1 MQDCQLKALQG
12 LSQSLLCTHLL
23 KRGIKPSA
31 KMEVVLMTDQETD
44 VTFNDADFEA
54 IEAAVMETARGRWFL
69 REYAKRNRNADTQVV
84 LGALD
89 HLKGAVLDGKAMGRM
104 KADLQHMASAI
115 RQTKS
120 EVRSFPH
127 IDKNDPLN
135 ALQDAEFQVAAEQRI
150 RRMVQT
156 LHYLE
161 GRIHAMIALCEA
173 EARRERSLSET
184 APAEDESPAHSHP
197 HPAFLM

>member
-1 MQDCQLKALQG
+1 MDFVA
-12 LSQSLLCTHLL
+12 
-23 KRGIKPSA
+23 
-31 KMEVVLMTDQETD
+31 MTDEEANLA
-44 VTFNDADFEA
+44 FNDADYET

-69 REYAKRNRNADTQVV
+69 QEYARRNRNADTQAV
-84 LGALD
+84 LSALD
-89 HLKGAVLDGKAMGRM
+89 CLRESILDGKAIGRM

-127 IDKNDPLN
+127 VDKGDPLHD
-135 ALQDAEFQVAAEQRI
+135 LPDAEFQAAAEQRI

-156 LHYLE
+156 LQYLE
-161 GRIHAMIALCEA
+161 GRIHAMVALCEA
-173 EARRERSLSET
+173 EARREQTLSQT
-184 APAEDESPAHSHP
+184 GSIEDDNPAHPHP